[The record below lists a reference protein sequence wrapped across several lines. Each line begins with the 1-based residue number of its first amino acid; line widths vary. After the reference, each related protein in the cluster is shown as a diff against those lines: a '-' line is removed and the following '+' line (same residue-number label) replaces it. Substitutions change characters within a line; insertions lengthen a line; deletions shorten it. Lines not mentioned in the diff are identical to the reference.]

1 MLPQGYVEQTD
12 TLIGSLTVREMLH
25 YTALLKRSVHEP
37 AEAKAAVVESAISTL
52 GLSRCADVRI
62 GNALVKG
69 ISGGQ
74 AKRTNIGLALVS
86 SPRVLFLDGAWH
98 RFQRAGLRLT
108 AGRTQSRHPAWIRS
122 PRMR

>member
-1 MLPQGYVEQTD
+1 MQDTRLLTRSSLRRQGYVEQTD

-25 YTALLKRSVHEP
+25 YTALLKRPVHEP
-37 AEAKAAVVESAISTL
+37 AEAKKAVVESAISTL

-62 GNALVKG
+62 GSALVKG

-86 SPRVLFLDGAWH
+86 SPRVLFLDGASCIM
-98 RFQRAGLRLT
+98 RPRLRQ
-108 AGRTQSRHPAWIRS
+108 ACG
-122 PRMR
+122 

>member
-1 MLPQGYVEQTD
+1 
-12 TLIGSLTVREMLH
+12 MLH
-25 YTALLKRSVHEP
+25 YTALLKRPVHEP

-86 SPRVLFLDGAWH
+86 SPRVLFLDGAS
-98 RFQRAGLRLT
+98 RGPRPSSLRQ
-108 AGRTQSRHPAWIRS
+108 AVG
-122 PRMR
+122 

>member
-1 MLPQGYVEQTD
+1 
-12 TLIGSLTVREMLH
+12 MLH

-37 AEAKAAVVESAISTL
+37 AEAKAAVVESAISRL

-86 SPRVLFLDGAWH
+86 SPRVLFLDGTWH
-98 RFQRAGLRLT
+98 CFEQASGMTPHMLALEPAGLGFL
-108 AGRTQSRHPAWIRS
+108 PVL
-122 PRMR
+122 P